1 MFSREAMKRICES
14 LMEAYP
20 EEGCGLLVGED
31 RHGLR
36 RVVHAAAVENG
47 AAGDRTRRYDIPAER
62 FLEEE
67 RRARA
72 AGLEVV
78 GFFHSHPGHSPEPSV
93 FDRERAWP
101 YYSYLIASSS
111 PQGVTEIRCWSIR
124 AEGGEL
130 EPDPWSV
137 EMNAAQSGQEQVR

>member
-1 MFSREAMKRICES
+1 MKRICES
-14 LMEAYP
+14 MMGAYP

-31 RHGLR
+31 RGGMRHVL
-36 RVVHAAAVENG
+36 HAALVENG
-47 AAGDRTRRYDIPAER
+47 AAHDRARRYEIPPER

-78 GFFHSHPGHSPEPSV
+78 GFFHSHPGHPPEPSA

-101 YYSYLIASSS
+101 YYSYLIVGLG
-111 PQGVTEIRCWSIR
+111 PGGVTEIRSWR
-124 AEGGEL
+124 MEAEGEAL
-130 EPDPWSV
+130 EPEPWSV
-137 EMNAAQSGQEQVR
+137 EQDRAESRREQMK